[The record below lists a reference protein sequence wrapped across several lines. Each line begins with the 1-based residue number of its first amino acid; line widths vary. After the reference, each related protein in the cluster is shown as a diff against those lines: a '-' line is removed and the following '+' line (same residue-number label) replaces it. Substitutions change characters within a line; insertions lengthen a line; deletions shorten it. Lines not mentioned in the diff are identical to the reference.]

1 MPTSGEDLGL
11 AFCAA
16 GEIYGGAERHVL
28 DLCRYAASRSGR
40 PPALFLFHDRELARR
55 ARDLGCRPVV
65 LPARHRYDVGLGR
78 RLADG
83 LRAAGAQ
90 VVHAHGYKA
99 TIACALARRRWRGA
113 VVKTEHGCPEPA
125 TGGPLVSAKTRLNA
139 RLDAAAT
146 RRTVSMVCYVTEDMR
161 RALAAAHRGTPGLVV
176 HNGIDPLDRTSFP
189 LPPELSSAGF
199 HVVSL
204 GRLAPV
210 KGLTF
215 ALRALAEPKPLPG
228 VHWHVL
234 GDGPLAA
241 ELARLAEGL
250 GLAASVSFL
259 GFRADALAF
268 LAHAD
273 ALLMPSLHEGL
284 PYTLLEAMALGT
296 PVLASRVGGLAEV
309 IEHERTGLLFPV
321 GDVAAI
327 RAALVS
333 LAADRDR
340 AGAFADAARQEQRS
354 RYTLERM
361 GEEYW
366 RVYSAARRAA
376 ATAEGHRRAVI
387 SEDAK

>member
-1 MPTSGEDLGL
+1 MPTSGADLGL
-11 AFCAA
+11 ALCAA

-28 DLCRYAASRSGR
+28 DLCRYAVSRSGR
-40 PPALFLFHDRELARR
+40 APALFLFHDRELARR

-65 LPARHRYDVGLGR
+65 LPALHRYDVRLGR

-83 LRAAGAQ
+83 LRAVGAQ

-99 TIACALARRRWRGA
+99 TIACALARRHWRGA

-125 TGGPLVSAKTRLNA
+125 PGSPLIWAKTRLNA

-146 RRTVSMVCYVTEDMR
+146 RRIVSMVCYVTEDMR
-161 RALAAAHRGTPGLVV
+161 RILAVAHRGTPGRVV
-176 HNGIDPLDRTSFP
+176 PNGIEPLDRTSFP
-189 LPPELSSAGF
+189 LPPELSSAAF

-210 KGLTF
+210 KGLAF
-215 ALRALAEPKPLPG
+215 ALRALAEPNPLPG

-234 GDGPLAA
+234 GEGPLAA
-241 ELARLAEGL
+241 ELARLAESM

-321 GDVAAI
+321 GNVAAI
-327 RAALVS
+327 RAALVG
-333 LAADRDR
+333 LAADRNR
-340 AGAFADAARQEQRS
+340 AGAIAAAARQVQRS

-366 RVYSAARRAA
+366 RVYSAVW
-376 ATAEGHRRAVI
+376 RAVEAAGGNQSVVI
-387 SEDAK
+387 GEDAQ